1 MEPKKPEIK
10 KYKIKTF
17 IKFFKDYL
25 KKINQT
31 EKIKNIK
38 EEIKKAISIT
48 SKLAEKNLFSSNHII
63 SLGMVYYC
71 FENEKIYDE
80 YYFNEIKNPFLN
92 IIHQELND
100 EIPNYSD
107 FQKKIGNISHQTK
120 IISYIS
126 GRCSEVLNQTNY
138 LQNFMFLIIKKE
150 FDINGK
156 NLLYKVLKTIKKEIP
171 SNLTFEIF
179 QKIIANIDLSMEV
192 LINFP
197 EQLYIILNS
206 EIKEVKMEEIKE
218 KEKEEKKEEIKE
230 VKMEE
235 IKEKEKEEKKEEI
248 IEVKKEEIIEKVK
261 EVKKEEIKEDIK
273 EEKNIVDEKN
283 ESNKNESSKKEER
296 EEEES
301 NKSTLTINNEKFYN
315 QMNEL
320 KEDMENKISKIQ
332 TEMNKNVTELNDKIN
347 QLLIDRKND
356 NKKIIQLVDE
366 NCKLKEDISTL
377 KEKVNKLVDE
387 NSKLKEK
394 LNKLLDEN
402 SKLKEKVTI
411 LKENINQ
418 LVDDNYKY
426 KEKVNKLKDEKS
438 KLKEEVSTLKEKI
451 SKLVDENSKLKEKVN
466 KLVDENT
473 KLKEKVNKLENKNVE
488 MKNELNALF
497 RGHLKV
503 IFKLILTNQ
512 QLVIKIIAL
521 DRLRNFFTQD
531 YLNRDSNLRELYE
544 GNNQNKD
551 NNNKENKKK

>member
-25 KKINQT
+25 KKINQI

-126 GRCSEVLNQTNY
+126 GRCSEILNQTNY

-206 EIKEVKMEEIKE
+206 
-218 KEKEEKKEEIKE
+218 EIKE

-347 QLLIDRKND
+347 QLFIDRKND

>member
-25 KKINQT
+25 KKINQI

-126 GRCSEVLNQTNY
+126 GRCSEILNQTNY

-206 EIKEVKMEEIKE
+206 
-218 KEKEEKKEEIKE
+218 EIKE

>member
-1 MEPKKPEIK
+1 
-10 KYKIKTF
+10 
-17 IKFFKDYL
+17 
-25 KKINQT
+25 
-31 EKIKNIK
+31 
-38 EEIKKAISIT
+38 
-48 SKLAEKNLFSSNHII
+48 
-63 SLGMVYYC
+63 MVYYC
-71 FENEKIYDE
+71 FDNEKIYDE

-100 EIPNYSD
+100 EIPNYSY

-171 SNLTFEIF
+171 SNLSFENF

-206 EIKEVKMEEIKE
+206 
-218 KEKEEKKEEIKE
+218 EIKE

>member
-25 KKINQT
+25 KKINQI

-126 GRCSEVLNQTNY
+126 GRCSEILNQTNY

-206 EIKEVKMEEIKE
+206 
-218 KEKEEKKEEIKE
+218 EIKE

-521 DRLRNFFTQD
+521 ERLRNFFTQD

>member
-171 SNLTFEIF
+171 SNLTFENF

-206 EIKEVKMEEIKE
+206 
-218 KEKEEKKEEIKE
+218 EIKE